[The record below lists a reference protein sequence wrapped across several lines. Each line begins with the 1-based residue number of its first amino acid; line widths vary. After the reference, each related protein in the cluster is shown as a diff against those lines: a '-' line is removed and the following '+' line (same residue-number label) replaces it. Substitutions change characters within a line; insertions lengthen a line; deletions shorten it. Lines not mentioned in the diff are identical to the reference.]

1 MFVIPAIDL
10 VDGKCVRL
18 IQGDFHRRIE
28 YQDNPVE
35 QARRFIAEGARWLH
49 VVDLDGAKL
58 GRPVNTQAIQALTQ
72 LEELNIEVGGGVRD
86 TETVRMLLSLGVK
99 RVIIGTRAV
108 DDFEWFS
115 QTARQFSGQIVLGL
129 DAKGLRVSTHGWTKN
144 HSRDLLDF
152 VVEAGHLPLS
162 AIIYTDISKDGMM
175 AGPNLERTRKLAQ
188 IVEVPVVASGGV
200 NSVEDIKKLKE
211 IDNIEAA
218 IIGRALYEGNI
229 KLSEAINAC
238 GG

>member
-229 KLSEAINAC
+229 RLSEAIKAC